1 MGGERGCAVGQKRDE
16 GALTGVEA
24 EGQGWWI
31 HSGPSWMIEEG
42 VSQVSQDLALMLPL
56 MLITWKPFDLHCS
69 IPQPHIAI

>member
-1 MGGERGCAVGQKRDE
+1 M
-16 GALTGVEA
+16 EA